1 MLKELKKKIRSILF
15 LVCSHEKLIYKL
27 SLTTKRSNS
36 LNVNNQS
43 YLKKKKRKRKTINQK
58 QKSLENKLS
67 NKIKLLEQECYH
79 LNPKKKPTTPRS
91 HSHCQSNRQ

>member
-43 YLKKKKRKRKTINQK
+43 YLKKKKGK
-58 QKSLENKLS
+58 EKLS
-67 NKIKLLEQECYH
+67 TKS
-79 LNPKKKPTTPRS
+79 KKV
-91 HSHCQSNRQ
+91 